1 MIPWLENF
9 LALLLQILLM
19 AIFVRVL
26 LTWLPIDQSNPIVRV
41 LFDVTEPVLAPFRR
55 VIPRIGMFDLSPIAA
70 MLIIQLILQNL
81 PQIFRGFS
89 AG

>member
-81 PQIFRGFS
+81 PQIFRGFN

>member
-1 MIPWLENF
+1 MIFWFNF
-9 LALLLQILLM
+9 VNLLLQILLI

-26 LTWLPIDQSNPIVRV
+26 LTWLPIDQSNRIVRI

-70 MLIIQLILQNL
+70 MLIIQLIQQHL
-81 PQIFRGFS
+81 PDIFGAFRV
-89 AG
+89 

>member
-1 MIPWLENF
+1 MLPWFENF

-55 VIPRIGMFDLSPIAA
+55 IIPRIGMFDLSPMVALFA
-70 MLIIQLILQNL
+70 LTFVL
-81 PQIFRGFS
+81 RASFS
-89 AG
+89 FG

>member
-1 MIPWLENF
+1 MIPWFENF

-70 MLIIQLILQNL
+70 MLVIQFISQNL
-81 PQIFRGFS
+81 PRVL
-89 AG
+89 

>member
-1 MIPWLENF
+1 MIPWFENF

>member
-1 MIPWLENF
+1 LPFIEKF
-9 LALLLQILLM
+9 VEILLQVLLM

-26 LTWLPIDQSNPIVRV
+26 LTWFPIDQSNPIIRV

-70 MLIIQLILQNL
+70 MVIINVILSSL
-81 PQIFRGFS
+81 PQIFSRLY
-89 AG
+89 

>member
-1 MIPWLENF
+1 MIPWFENF

-81 PQIFRGFS
+81 PQIFRGFN

>member
-1 MIPWLENF
+1 MIPWFENF

-70 MLIIQLILQNL
+70 MLVIQFISQNL
-81 PQIFRGFS
+81 PNIMRL
-89 AG
+89 

>member
-1 MIPWLENF
+1 
-9 LALLLQILLM
+9 
-19 AIFVRVL
+19 VRVL

-81 PQIFRGFS
+81 PQIFRGLN

>member
-1 MIPWLENF
+1 MIGWFENF

-26 LTWLPIDQSNPIVRV
+26 LTWLPIDQNNPIVRV

-55 VIPRIGMFDLSPIAA
+55 IIPRIGMFDLSPIAA

-81 PQIFRGFS
+81 PQIFRTF
-89 AG
+89 